1 MNTRNKK
8 RLAKLRY
15 KDKILKLHKEGKT
28 LKQITQI
35 INYSL
40 IRTNLKTTLSTS
52 SIYKI
57 IQKYKNIKRIEN
69 DNYNYKN

>member
-1 MNTRNKK
+1 MGERNKK